1 MDDILDIFPDDS
13 NEQQDSDG
21 DSYGDNEDPD
31 DDNDGTWDS
40 VDAFPLDPSESDDTD
55 QDGIGNNTDSDDDN
69 DGINDLNDY
78 APLNSHCATL
88 EEIQTAFC
96 DGTISEEIVFVE
108 KMGDHMILFVADS
121 TIAYRLSLSTNTLL
135 APIDFSAHASAN
147 DTVTSVEYHPG
158 HDRLYV
164 ALASG
169 TTVYFNQNS
178 THSTYFYTSENN
190 FQSMVAAGDLLIA
203 GEFALGGRGIR
214 PSGEDR
220 AYVLKGSGLLLHTRR
235 WGLDNLN
242 YATWN
247 SDEELLYSQQTYS
260 GLERRTVDQETGIIG
275 ANTHSSFT
283 GPGGSWIFSPNL
295 DRVVSFG
302 GHVYSKADIGLTY
315 DRKFSSE
322 RFQDILWPESEDLIT
337 IRESIGDTVI
347 EQWSAELLKT
357 LSTVYR
363 GTPIAVFYQNSV
375 FYVITGSDE
384 LGIKINTYPSQNND

>member
-1 MDDILDIFPDDS
+1 VDDILDTFPDDP

-40 VDAFPLDPSESDDTD
+40 ADAFPFDPSESDDTD

-88 EEIQTAFC
+88 EDIQTAFC

-135 APIDFSAHASAN
+135 APLDFSAHASAN

-178 THSTYFYTSENN
+178 THSTYFYASENN

-247 SDEELLYSQQTYS
+247 SDEEL
-260 GLERRTVDQETGIIG
+260 
-275 ANTHSSFT
+275 
-283 GPGGSWIFSPNL
+283 FSPNL
-295 DRVVSFG
+295 DRVVSYS

-322 RFQDILWPESEDLIT
+322 RFKDILWPESEDLVT

-363 GTPIAVFYQNSV
+363 GTPLAVLYQNSV

-384 LGIKINTYPSQNND
+384 LGIKISTYPSQNND